1 MGVNH
6 DIDQRSVGEDRLA
19 LDPITAVDAQVA
31 HGTRF
36 GRIRSSRHGLRGVQT
51 PLAARNTGP
60 VRESDE
66 PRPESES
73 EATAEEGVERTAD
86 GLCTDERFGASGES
100 ALAYSA
106 PLARSYERTELSK
119 AY

>member
-1 MGVNH
+1 MNH
-6 DIDQRSVGEDRLA
+6 DINQRSIGEDRLA
-19 LDPITAVDAQVA
+19 HDPITAVDAQVA
-31 HGTRF
+31 HGTHL
-36 GRIRSSRHGLRGVQT
+36 GRVRSSRHGLGGVQT

-60 VRESDE
+60 VRESEE

-73 EATAEEGVERTAD
+73 VATAEEGVERTAD
-86 GLCTDERFGASGES
+86 GLCADERFGACGRS
-100 ALAYSA
+100 ALADSA